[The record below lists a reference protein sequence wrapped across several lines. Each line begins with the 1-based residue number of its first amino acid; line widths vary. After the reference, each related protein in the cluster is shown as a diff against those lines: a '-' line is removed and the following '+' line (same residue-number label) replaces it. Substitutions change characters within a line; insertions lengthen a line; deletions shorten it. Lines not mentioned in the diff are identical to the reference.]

1 MMFKCDAF
9 KQGGFVTGLLA
20 AGLAMSAC
28 ATNGDEPQS
37 GASSDP
43 IAELT
48 TANGTTVSF
57 YEPTPGS
64 IGVSQELPLGMAP
77 LPTGGMSAVAL
88 YQSLAPGQPVP
99 QALLG
104 AQSRADQ
111 ARSTRP
117 APQITAKAA
126 PSDGDGTESFTSSW
140 FENNHCYEDD
150 GTFWHFINCHA
161 DPLLTTGIDGVHGD
175 IDEFRVDA
183 CADTASITL
192 RIWIEGDQKLG
203 IQLKPG
209 HCEWY
214 HWTSGLSNAD
224 SFESSVTVTS
234 AGDYGLAVKW
244 NN

>member
-1 MMFKCDAF
+1 MVTCDAI
-9 KQGGFVTGLLA
+9 KRSGFVTGLLA

-28 ATNGDEPQS
+28 ATSGTGDEVQN
-37 GASSDP
+37 GDP

-48 TANGTTVSF
+48 TGDGTTVSF
-57 YEPTPGS
+57 YEPVPGS
-64 IGVSQELPLGMAP
+64 IGVSQQLPMGMAP
-77 LPTGGMSAVAL
+77 LATAGKSAVAL

-104 AQSRADQ
+104 AQARADQ
-111 ARSTRP
+111 ARSDRP
-117 APQITAKAA
+117 ASQVTAKAV
-126 PSDGDGTESFTSSW
+126 PSGGTESFTSDW
-140 FENNHCYEDD
+140 FETNHCYEND
-150 GTFWHFINCHA
+150 GVFWHFINCHA
-161 DPLLTTGIDGVHGD
+161 DPLATASLDGTHID

-192 RIWIEGDQKLG
+192 RVWIEGDQKLG

-214 HWTSGLSNAD
+214 HWVSGLSNAD
-224 SFESSVTVTS
+224 SFESSATVTS